1 MEMLSREDFENY
13 GRMTVDLANQA
24 SAEFDQFVR
33 SLEVTDYWPVRE
45 TIMDFAE
52 GLIREYGGA
61 AALNAADFF
70 ESQTGIA
77 NALASES
84 IDIKSLDTSLRYSI
98 SKARYDALEKSPLS
112 AVNQNIARQT
122 KNYAHQTMVDNARK
136 NHTMFARVPTGAHT
150 CAFCMML
157 ASRGFVYYS
166 KQSAGEMMQFHN
178 DCDCHVV
185 AGVDGVE
192 GYDPEELYSDYRAA
206 RENAESS
213 DYKDVLAQMRKDLGV
228 K

>member
-1 MEMLSREDFENY
+1 MLSREEFEAY
-13 GRMTVDLANQA
+13 GQTTVELANQA
-24 SAEFDQFVR
+24 SAEFDRFIK
-33 SLEVTDYWPVRE
+33 SLNVSDYWAVRE
-45 TIMDFAE
+45 TIFDFAE

-84 IDIKSLDTSLRYSI
+84 IDLKSLDTSLRYAI
-98 SKARYDALEKSPLS
+98 SQARYDNLEKSPLP
-112 AVNQNIARQT
+112 AVNQNITRQT
-122 KNYAHQTMVDNARK
+122 KNQAHQTMVDNARRS
-136 NHTMFARVPTGAHT
+136 HVMFARVPTGAHT

-166 KQSAGEMMQFHN
+166 KRSAGEMMQFHN
-178 DCDCHVV
+178 DCDCHIV

-192 GYDPEELYSDYRAA
+192 GYDPEELYRDYKDA
-206 RENAESS
+206 RENAESG
-213 DYKDVLAQMRKDLGV
+213 DYKSVLAQMRKDYGM

>member
-33 SLEVTDYWPVRE
+33 SLKVTDYWPVRE

-70 ESQTGIA
+70 EMQTGIA

-84 IDIKSLDTSLRYSI
+84 IDLKSLDTSLRYAI
-98 SKARYDALEKSPLS
+98 SQARYDALEKSPLS

-122 KNYAHQTMVDNARK
+122 KNYAHKTMVDNAKK

-150 CAFCMML
+150 CAFCRML

-192 GYDPEELYSDYRAA
+192 GYDPEELYRDYKDA
-206 RENAESS
+206 RENAESG
-213 DYKDVLAQMRKDLGV
+213 DYKSVLAQMRKDYGM

>member
-1 MEMLSREDFENY
+1 
-13 GRMTVDLANQA
+13 
-24 SAEFDQFVR
+24 
-33 SLEVTDYWPVRE
+33 
-45 TIMDFAE
+45 MDFAE

-70 ESQTGIA
+70 EMQTGIA

-84 IDIKSLDTSLRYSI
+84 IDLKSLDTSLRYAI
-98 SKARYDALEKSPLS
+98 SQARYDALEKSPLS

-122 KNYAHQTMVDNARK
+122 KNYAHKTMVDNAKK

-166 KQSAGEMMQFHN
+166 RQSAGEMMQFHN
-178 DCDCHVV
+178 DCDCHIV

-192 GYDPEELYSDYRAA
+192 GYDPDALYSDYRDS
-206 RENAESS
+206 RENADSGN
-213 DYKDVLAQMRKDLGV
+213 YKDVLAQMRKDYGV

>member
-1 MEMLSREDFENY
+1 M
-13 GRMTVDLANQA
+13 
-24 SAEFDQFVR
+24 
-33 SLEVTDYWPVRE
+33 
-45 TIMDFAE
+45 
-52 GLIREYGGA
+52 IREYGGA

-84 IDIKSLDTSLRYSI
+84 IDLKSLDTSLRYAI
-98 SKARYDALEKSPLS
+98 SQARYDELEKSPLS
-112 AVNQNIARQT
+112 AVNQNITRQT
-122 KNYAHQTMVDNARK
+122 KNQAHQTMVDNARRS
-136 NHTMFARVPTGAHT
+136 HVMFARVPTGAHT

-157 ASRGFVYYS
+157 ASRGFVYHS

-178 DCDCHVV
+178 DCDCHIV

-192 GYDPEELYSDYRAA
+192 GYDPEELYRDYKDA
-206 RENAESS
+206 RENAESG
-213 DYKDVLAQMRKDLGV
+213 DYKSVLAQMRKDYGM

>member
-1 MEMLSREDFENY
+1 MLSREDFENY

-33 SLEVTDYWPVRE
+33 SLKVTDYWPVRE

-70 ESQTGIA
+70 EMQTGIA

-84 IDIKSLDTSLRYSI
+84 IDLKSLDTSLRYAI
-98 SKARYDALEKSPLS
+98 SQARYDALEKSPLS

-122 KNYAHQTMVDNARK
+122 KNYAHKTMVDNAKK

-150 CAFCMML
+150 CAFCRML

-192 GYDPEELYSDYRAA
+192 GYDPEELYRDYKDA
-206 RENAESS
+206 RENAENG
-213 DYKDVLAQMRKDLGV
+213 DYKSVLAQMRKDYGM

>member
-33 SLEVTDYWPVRE
+33 SLKVTDYWPVRE

-70 ESQTGIA
+70 EMQTGIA

-84 IDIKSLDTSLRYSI
+84 IDLKSLDTSLRYAI
-98 SKARYDALEKSPLS
+98 SKARYDNLEKSPLS
-112 AVNQNIARQT
+112 AVNQNITRQT
-122 KNYAHQTMVDNARK
+122 KNQAHQTMVDNARRS
-136 NHTMFARVPTGAHT
+136 HTMFARVPTGAHT

-178 DCDCHVV
+178 DCDCHIV

-192 GYDPEELYSDYRAA
+192 GYDPDTLYSDYRDS
-206 RENAESS
+206 RENADSGN
-213 DYKDVLAQMRKDLGV
+213 YKDVLAQMRKDYGV

>member
-1 MEMLSREDFENY
+1 MLSREDFEKY
-13 GRMTVDLANQA
+13 GQTTVELANQA
-24 SAEFDQFVR
+24 SEEFDRFIK
-33 SLEVTDYWPVRE
+33 SLNVSDYWAVRE
-45 TIMDFAE
+45 TIFDFAE

-84 IDIKSLDTSLRYSI
+84 IDLKSLDTSLRYAI
-98 SKARYDALEKSPLS
+98 SKARYDELEKSPLS

-122 KNYAHQTMVDNARK
+122 KNQAHQTMVDNARRS
-136 NHTMFARVPTGAHT
+136 HTMFARVPTGAHT

-166 KQSAGEMMQFHN
+166 RQSAGEMMQFHN
-178 DCDCHVV
+178 DCDCHIV

-192 GYDPEELYSDYRAA
+192 GYDPEELYRDYKDA
-206 RENAESS
+206 RENADSGN
-213 DYKDVLAQMRKDLGV
+213 YKDVLAQMRKDYGV

>member
-1 MEMLSREDFENY
+1 MLSREDFEKY
-13 GRMTVDLANQA
+13 GQTTVKLANQA
-24 SAEFDQFVR
+24 SAEFDRFIK
-33 SLEVTDYWPVRE
+33 SLNVSDYWAVRE
-45 TIMDFAE
+45 TIFDFAE

-70 ESQTGIA
+70 EAQTGIA
-77 NALASES
+77 NALVSES
-84 IDIKSLDTSLRYSI
+84 IDLKSLDTSLRYAI
-98 SKARYDALEKSPLS
+98 SQARYDELEKSPLS
-112 AVNQNIARQT
+112 AVNQNITRQT
-122 KNYAHQTMVDNARK
+122 KNQAHKTMVDNARR
-136 NHTMFARVPTGAHT
+136 NHAMFARVPTGAHT

-178 DCDCHVV
+178 DCDCHIV

-192 GYDPEELYSDYRAA
+192 GYDPDVLCSDYRDS
-206 RENAESS
+206 RENADSGN
-213 DYKDVLAQMRKDLGV
+213 YKDILAQMRKDYGV